1 MTCKISVRHG
11 PLMRVS
17 THTRDLLKVEFECDI
32 FLKAMNAN
40 FIYDSPKVVL
50 NLYIYTRLACI
61 TGKTSKQSNH
71 LYGMYCPLC
80 HDKKNC
86 LRCHTQTS
94 SARQTRGTKQRTLI
108 RYLLFDGK
116 YQPKKI
122 GEIFD
127 SYRYVLGVRWNM
139 GNGWTVTLQEKYRNV
154 KSHWRATVPAE
165 SNSLHLHLL
174 TKVFFSTFLG
184 SIKCVYTILII

>member
-1 MTCKISVRHG
+1 MRYSNAPVVAMTCKISVRHG
-11 PLMRVS
+11 SLMRVS

-40 FIYDSPKVVL
+40 LIYDSPKVVL

-61 TGKTSKQSNH
+61 TGKTSKQSS
-71 LYGMYCPLC
+71 LKMECIALEMPRQ
-80 HDKKNC
+80 KS

-116 YQPKKI
+116 YQPKKM

-127 SYRYVLGVRWNM
+127 PCR
-139 GNGWTVTLQEKYRNV
+139 
-154 KSHWRATVPAE
+154 
-165 SNSLHLHLL
+165 
-174 TKVFFSTFLG
+174 
-184 SIKCVYTILII
+184 